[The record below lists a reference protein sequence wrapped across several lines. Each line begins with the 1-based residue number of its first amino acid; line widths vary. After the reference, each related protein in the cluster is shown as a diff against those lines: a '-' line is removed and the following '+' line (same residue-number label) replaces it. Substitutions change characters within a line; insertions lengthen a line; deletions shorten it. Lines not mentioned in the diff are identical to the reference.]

1 MESNEVIKEKKKQK
15 INGKKNLNKKLLERK
30 MNEIKKKLE
39 QKKKQKEKKNK
50 ESEKV
55 ANDYMKLRNKIL
67 EEQYQKQ
74 LSKEKNLKRLSIE
87 SDSNYEK
94 FNTPSN
100 NDICSQLLKATMNN
114 EKQLLLIPYAKQK
127 EKIKKTFNT
136 IAKLNGV
143 SYSEYRVIQGTEN
156 DSNNIY
162 NIIRDDNRKSLSKR
176 KDYSESNTMMRSN
189 YSNLYKFSGD
199 NSEFKL

>member
-1 MESNEVIKEKKKQK
+1 
-15 INGKKNLNKKLLERK
+15 
-30 MNEIKKKLE
+30 
-39 QKKKQKEKKNK
+39 
-50 ESEKV
+50 
-55 ANDYMKLRNKIL
+55 
-67 EEQYQKQ
+67 
-74 LSKEKNLKRLSIE
+74 
-87 SDSNYEK
+87 
-94 FNTPSN
+94 
-100 NDICSQLLKATMNN
+100 MNN

-156 DSNNIY
+156 DNKNIY

-176 KDYSESNTMMRSN
+176 KDYSESNTMKRSN

>member
-1 MESNEVIKEKKKQK
+1 
-15 INGKKNLNKKLLERK
+15 
-30 MNEIKKKLE
+30 
-39 QKKKQKEKKNK
+39 
-50 ESEKV
+50 
-55 ANDYMKLRNKIL
+55 MKLRNKIL

-100 NDICSQLLKATMNN
+100 NDICSQLLKAAINN
-114 EKQLLLIPYAKQK
+114 EKQLLLVPYAKQK
-127 EKIKKTFNT
+127 EKIRKTFNT
-136 IAKLNGV
+136 IAELNGI
-143 SYSEYRVIQGTEN
+143 SYSEYRVIKGTDN
-156 DSNNIY
+156 DNNNIY
-162 NIIRDDNRKSLSKR
+162 NIIRDDGRKSLSKR
-176 KDYSESNTMMRSN
+176 KDYSESNTMRKSN